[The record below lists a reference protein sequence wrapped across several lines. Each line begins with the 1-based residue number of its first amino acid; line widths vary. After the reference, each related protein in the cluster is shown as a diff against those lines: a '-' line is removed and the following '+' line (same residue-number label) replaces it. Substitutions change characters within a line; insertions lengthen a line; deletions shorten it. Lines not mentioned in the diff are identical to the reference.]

1 MMLEILLNVI
11 HQLQRNRVDLE
22 REVDTYI
29 FALYE
34 KDKEIE
40 FLQKQNKRLRERIKW
55 LEERRTS
62 ECWYK

>member
-1 MMLEILLNVI
+1 MMKDVLEILLNVI
-11 HQLQRNRVDLE
+11 HELQRDRVDLE

-40 FLQKQNKRLRERIKW
+40 RLREKIK
-55 LEERRTS
+55 LFEN
-62 ECWYK
+62 CLKN